1 MIMAKTGMEN
11 AENIHVKAT
20 SNIDNL
26 KLSEK
31 ISTHKQKGGMAMKVT
46 KMMLILV
53 AVFGVFI
60 FASRQG
66 YSAPIIYTGMDL
78 EYTSGNASA
87 AAASF
92 DAAVGSFSS
101 ITFEGL
107 PVGSYSSFTAV
118 PGVNVT
124 YSGVYWTS
132 ITQGTETYYSGVNNV
147 LVNESWGYN
156 TTAGGSYYLGMYPQ
170 PTGTEHTVSIT
181 FSFDQPINAFG
192 AYFSGLE
199 WFTTP
204 SPITLNYS
212 TDDGTYN
219 LEIVKPTQADDSLGL
234 RFFGI
239 TDINSISQ
247 ITLTEVV
254 PGTGNYDAWGL
265 DDVRY
270 ASSSAAPVPEP
281 ATMLL
286 LGSGLIGLAG
296 FRRKFKK

>member
-1 MIMAKTGMEN
+1 
-11 AENIHVKAT
+11 
-20 SNIDNL
+20 
-26 KLSEK
+26 
-31 ISTHKQKGGMAMKVT
+31 MKVT
-46 KMMLILV
+46 KIILILV
-53 AVFGVFI
+53 AVFAGFL
-60 FASRQG
+60 FASVQG

-92 DAAVGSFSS
+92 DAAVGSFSI

-107 PVGSYSSFTAV
+107 TAGPATVDTPFTVAS
-118 PGVNVT
+118 GLNVT
-124 YSGVYWTS
+124 YSGVYWS
-132 ITQGTETYYSGVNNV
+132 NIGGYFSGVNNV
-147 LVNESWGYN
+147 LVNDSWGYN
-156 TTAGGSYYLGMYPQ
+156 TTAGGSNYLGMYPQ
-170 PTGTEHTVSIT
+170 PTGAEHTVSIT
-181 FSFDQPINAFG
+181 FSFNQPINAFG

-199 WFTTP
+199 WFATP
-204 SPITLNYS
+204 SPITLNY
-212 TDDGTYN
+212 TTVDGTYH

-270 ASSSAAPVPEP
+270 ASKTAVPEP
-281 ATMLL
+281 GILIL
-286 LGSGLIGLAG
+286 LGISMASIAGLK
-296 FRRKFKK
+296 RWWRQ